1 MFSLN
6 HIINIHVLFEVHY
19 SLRLIFFGLLQ
30 MMFLGS
36 LEYSNDESPNIRR
49 VNCGTTVSNVSR
61 PLIK

>member
-6 HIINIHVLFEVHY
+6 HIINIHVLFELHY

-36 LEYSNDESPNIRR
+36 LEY
-49 VNCGTTVSNVSR
+49 
-61 PLIK
+61 KW